1 MKKNCGGMARY
12 SGQYGA
18 GLIPGGLVD
27 RSHFAHSV
35 LGVGDVP
42 EGQMG
47 PGGLIGLV
55 QPGSGETD
63 TEQPLGDLSSIL
75 SQQSAMAGKRKKPM
89 DWQSMMQAGL
99 IGAMAG
105 GLGGNK
111 GLIAGPLTVLMQQ
124 LLKGK
129 FGQASTSGKTPP
141 FVSTDPY
148 GSGE

>member
-12 SGQYGA
+12 SGGGQLYG
-18 GLIPGGLVD
+18 IGGI
-27 RSHFAHSV
+27 
-35 LGVGDVP
+35 P

-47 PGGLIGLV
+47 PGGVIGV
-55 QPGSGETD
+55 MPSGSGETD
-63 TEQPLGDLSSIL
+63 TEGTLGDLTSL
-75 SQQSAMAGKRKKPM
+75 LGQQSPAMAAKRKKPM

-105 GLGGNK
+105 GMGGK
-111 GLIAGPLTVLMQQ
+111 AGMIAGPLTVLMQQ

-129 FGQASTSGKTPP
+129 FGQAPTSAKTPP
-141 FVSTDPY
+141 FVSSDPY